1 MQKNEM
7 ILTQNRDAQI
17 SESLDMFTCLATE
30 SGRRNFT
37 LNMRKAIFLIFQSE
51 IPTKST
57 SSSLIRR

>member
-1 MQKNEM
+1 M

-37 LNMRKAIFLIFQSE
+37 LRNHNMRKALIFQSE

-57 SSSLIRR
+57 SISLIRR

>member
-1 MQKNEM
+1 M

-57 SSSLIRR
+57 SSS